1 MRWLKQAER
10 PVDNETRKRM
20 DKIHKVYSTFAAV
33 KMQLEMIGETEAID
47 THVDEALVELADL
60 YGRLRT
66 KLETTEKEP
75 VA

>member
-33 KMQLEMIGETEAID
+33 KMQLEMIGETELID
-47 THVDEALVELADL
+47 QHVDEALAELSDL
-60 YGRLRT
+60 YGRLRM
-66 KLETTEKEP
+66 KLNETEREP

>member
-47 THVDEALVELADL
+47 THVDEALAELADL